1 MAQHITDF
9 ENNVYQY
16 LKNEGYDVLRNGYP
30 DFLVQRKGRY
40 SGVCAIEVKQGND
53 KVRPNQTVMHNM
65 FKDAGIPVYVIR
77 PEDLYGADN
86 KNIRNPKP
94 KYRFKKIVAV
104 THYNDMIQRINQLE
118 SQCQIKESVLIK
130 LIQNA
135 VKQMSALRE
144 EIDSLTN
151 SIKVESVILKQS
163 IKDQKGE
170 KNAGEELLRCAI
182 KRI

>member
-1 MAQHITDF
+1 
-9 ENNVYQY
+9 
-16 LKNEGYDVLRNGYP
+16 
-30 DFLVQRKGRY
+30 
-40 SGVCAIEVKQGND
+40 
-53 KVRPNQTVMHNM
+53 
-65 FKDAGIPVYVIR
+65 
-77 PEDLYGADN
+77 
-86 KNIRNPKP
+86 
-94 KYRFKKIVAV
+94 
-104 THYNDMIQRINQLE
+104 MIQRINQLE

-170 KNAGEELLRCAI
+170 KNAGE
-182 KRI
+182 